1 MPNPKWTHLFLIPWV
16 FCAYIYLQYTWRG
29 SRRSPMFSYTLESDT
44 NLSEYIRRPRTSW
57 YLRKDFN
64 LLSYIAAAQSHQMHP
79 PTWIGYSLWTNRSFI
94 PYSKLDVH
102 QDVLLTH
109 GDSITELGANLQMC
123 AISTSKVVA
132 GIWNEKQK
140 IYGVQFHPEVDLTV
154 NGQQMIANFLVDI
167 CGLNRNYTIE
177 CRKTGCINYIREK
190 VGNSKVLVSF
200 QFGLFRTIGGSN
212 NLSELSIGL
221 GEWWRRFDCLCG
233 SFEASVARGSNS
245 CCPHWQWWV
254 YMRHYTA

>member
-1 MPNPKWTHLFLIPWV
+1 M
-16 FCAYIYLQYTWRG
+16 
-29 SRRSPMFSYTLESDT
+29 
-44 NLSEYIRRPRTSW
+44 
-57 YLRKDFN
+57 
-64 LLSYIAAAQSHQMHP
+64 
-79 PTWIGYSLWTNRSFI
+79 
-94 PYSKLDVH
+94 
-102 QDVLLTH
+102 LTH

-245 CCPHWQWWV
+245 CCPH
-254 YMRHYTA
+254 